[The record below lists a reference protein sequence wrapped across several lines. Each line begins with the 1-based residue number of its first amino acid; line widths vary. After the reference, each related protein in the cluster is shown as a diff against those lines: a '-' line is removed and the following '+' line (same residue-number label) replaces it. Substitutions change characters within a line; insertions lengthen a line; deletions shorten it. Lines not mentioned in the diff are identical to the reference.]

1 MSVNKIISNFKG
13 LNITKITNLEYNNSK
28 LILQQITQKL
38 IEIIDAIAGQQ
49 TVEFTSDQK
58 RRLMAALLESIS
70 TNYIVLPKEAKK
82 KKEGSTGK
90 STEKLI
96 EKIKSKIKEY
106 INICTKLKENGHKL
120 GGINNDDGFLS
131 GINAKISTD
140 ELKGKL
146 KKFLGVTK
154 EHKME
159 KLIELI
165 TSKSNNNNSRG
176 KNLIFSIVTSMTGI
190 KRTNN
195 SSNTLY
201 YDIISNLFIS
211 DICDL
216 IDLCT
221 ITKNSKTNKIVSVEY
236 KADESTNEGDSASIL
251 SKDNQETLNE
261 IIQTVVDYRT
271 HVTESLS

>member
-1 MSVNKIISNFKG
+1 MSVNNIINKFEELNTTEISSKEYPNIKSNLQRITTKLTKIIN
-13 LNITKITNLEYNNSK
+13 
-28 LILQQITQKL
+28 
-38 IEIIDAIAGQQ
+38 AIAGQQ
-49 TVEFTSDQK
+49 NVKFTPEQK
-58 RRLMAALLESIS
+58 RGLIAALIESIS
-70 TNYIVLPKEAKK
+70 TDYVVLPETAKK
-82 KKEGSTGK
+82 QMEGSNGQ
-90 STEKLI
+90 STKKLI

-106 INICTKLKENGHKL
+106 INICDLLNKNGHKL

-195 SSNTLY
+195 SSDTLY

-221 ITKNSKTNKIVSVEY
+221 ITKYSNTNNIVSVEY
-236 KADESTNEGDSASIL
+236 KADESTSEGDPASIL
-251 SKDNQETLNE
+251 NKDNQEKLNQ
-261 IIQTVVDYRT
+261 IIKKVVDYRT
-271 HVTESLS
+271 QVTESLS